1 MPAIRILYFAS
12 LRERVGRASAELPED
27 DPLTVAEVW
36 LRLNPALPLPPNTL
50 AAINHEYVELGAR
63 VHDGDELAFF
73 PPVTGG

>member
-1 MPAIRILYFAS
+1 MNRIRVLYFAS
-12 LRERVGRASAELPED
+12 LRERVGRSCAELLAD
-27 DPLTVAEVW
+27 DITVAEAWVC
-36 LRLNPALPLPPNTL
+36 LHPDLPLPPNTL

>member
-50 AAINHEYVELGAR
+50 AAINHEYVDLGAPVR
-63 VHDGDELAFF
+63 GGDELAFF